1 MKKLYSLFEKTF
13 GFIYHPVVRF
23 YRFNGYKPKD
33 FLSFVRYYVFGA
45 KCSSDEKKYL
55 YLDVTYLSK
64 CERFAGICR
73 VVSKIQ
79 EFLPVVQNEYEIV
92 PVTGKQF
99 LGFYELNTKKIVVPS
114 ENDVFLSAEVTQ
126 GIADSNNRFF
136 RKIQKR
142 GCKLVFFLHDL
153 IPVLFPEFN
162 GSMKFYKYY
171 EKYLAQLAKADGVIC
186 NSNSVLKDFKKYIDE
201 KKIKT
206 NKNLKM
212 SYTHLGVDFKPVD
225 FTENLRDSETIDFLM
240 VSTVEVRKMYDLA
253 VQAFD
258 ILWKKQLN
266 VTLSIVGKYGWKAEK
281 AKALIENNEQL
292 GKKLFWYNQGISD
305 KELTEQYQKCDC
317 VIFASKTEGFGL
329 ALIEAAIY
337 KKPLIIRDIPIFREV
352 AQDNAFY
359 FEGNSPENLAEK
371 IEEWI
376 SLYKAGNYPKSDGIK
391 YISWQESVLNIF
403 NFIEDL

>member
-1 MKKLYSLFEKTF
+1 MKGLYSLFEKTF

-33 FLSFVRYYVFGA
+33 FLNFARYYFFGA
-45 KCSSDEKKYL
+45 KRRTDEKKYL

-79 EFLPVVQNEYEIV
+79 EFLPVVQKEYEIV
-92 PVTGKQF
+92 PVVGKQY
-99 LGFYELNTKKIVVPS
+99 LGFYELSNKKIVVPS

-126 GIADSNNRFF
+126 GIIDSNNRFF
-136 RKIQKR
+136 RKIQKS

-162 GSMKFYKYY
+162 GSMKFYRYY

-186 NSNSVLKDFKKYIDE
+186 NSNSVLMDFEKYLLE
-201 KKIKT
+201 NKIKT
-206 NKNLKM
+206 NKNLKK

-225 FTENLRDSETIDFLM
+225 SAEVVKKSEAVDFLM

-258 ILWKKQLN
+258 ILWKKGIDAK
-266 VTLSIVGKYGWKAEK
+266 LSIVGKYGWKAEK

-292 GKKLFWYNQGISD
+292 GQKLFWYNQGISD
-305 KELTEQYQKCDC
+305 KDLSEQYQKCDC

-359 FEGNSPENLAEK
+359 FEGDSPENLAAK

-376 SLYKAGNYPKSDGIK
+376 SLYKSGNYPKSDGIK

>member
-162 GSMKFYKYY
+162 GSMKF
-171 EKYLAQLAKADGVIC
+171 
-186 NSNSVLKDFKKYIDE
+186 
-201 KKIKT
+201 T
-206 NKNLKM
+206 NITKNILPSLPK
-212 SYTHLGVDFKPVD
+212 
-225 FTENLRDSETIDFLM
+225 LM
-240 VSTVEVRKMYDLA
+240 ESSA
-253 VQAFD
+253 
-258 ILWKKQLN
+258 IL
-266 VTLSIVGKYGWKAEK
+266 I
-281 AKALIENNEQL
+281 
-292 GKKLFWYNQGISD
+292 
-305 KELTEQYQKCDC
+305 
-317 VIFASKTEGFGL
+317 
-329 ALIEAAIY
+329 
-337 KKPLIIRDIPIFREV
+337 
-352 AQDNAFY
+352 
-359 FEGNSPENLAEK
+359 
-371 IEEWI
+371 
-376 SLYKAGNYPKSDGIK
+376 LY
-391 YISWQESVLNIF
+391 
-403 NFIEDL
+403 

>member
-1 MKKLYSLFEKTF
+1 MKGLYSLFEKTF

-33 FLSFVRYYVFGA
+33 FLNFARYYFFGA
-45 KCSSDEKKYL
+45 KRRTDEKKYL

-79 EFLPVVQNEYEIV
+79 EFLPVVQKEYEIV
-92 PVTGKQF
+92 PVVGKQY
-99 LGFYELNTKKIVVPS
+99 LGFYELSNKKIVVPS

-126 GIADSNNRFF
+126 GIIDSNNRFF
-136 RKIQKR
+136 RKIQKS

-162 GSMKFYKYY
+162 GSMKFYRYY

-186 NSNSVLKDFKKYIDE
+186 NSNSVLMDFEKYLLVN
-201 KKIKT
+201 KIKT
-206 NKNLKM
+206 NKNLKK

-225 FTENLRDSETIDFLM
+225 SAEVVKKSESVDFLM

-258 ILWKKQLN
+258 ILWKKGIN
-266 VTLSIVGKYGWKAEK
+266 AKLSIVGKYGWKAEK

-292 GKKLFWYNQGISD
+292 GQKLFWYNQGISD
-305 KELTEQYQKCDC
+305 KELSEQYQKCDC

-359 FEGNSPENLAEK
+359 FEGDSPENLAAK

-376 SLYKAGNYPKSDGIK
+376 SLYKSGNYPKSDGIK